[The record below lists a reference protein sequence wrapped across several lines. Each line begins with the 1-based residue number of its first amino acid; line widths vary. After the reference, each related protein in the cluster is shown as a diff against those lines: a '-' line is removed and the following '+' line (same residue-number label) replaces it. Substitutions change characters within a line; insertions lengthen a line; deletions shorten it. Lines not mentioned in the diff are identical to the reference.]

1 MKNTGNNN
9 EAVKEDE
16 EVIAVEPKIR
26 RGLTKKVFYQVI
38 SDSWLFMASGA
49 IETIVTALVYPSAAA
64 LIFPVHPSDSDW
76 HTIYFSQVRKFQLMS
91 KTHNFEIKIFYRL
104 HVSSLST
111 YATISVEFP
120 VHIIS
125 K

>member
-76 HTIYFSQVRKFQLMS
+76 HTIYFSQVRKFQLKQNSILKLKYSIGHMFP
-91 KTHNFEIKIFYRL
+91 HFQRMQ
-104 HVSSLST
+104 LSR
-111 YATISVEFP
+111 
-120 VHIIS
+120 
-125 K
+125 